1 MAYTETDKEFDQFSQ
16 IPLVAEMNFNRDEL
30 GILMQVVQV
39 KGYAK
44 KEKILLPDN
53 KEITFRF
60 VKSGIIR
67 QFYVYKNRQINVQ
80 FAVVN
85 DIVCSYASYM
95 FDGESGYYI
104 ESVNEASVFAFDRSS
119 MDTIVL
125 TNPKFLA
132 FGKRIAAEVCEF
144 KSLREKELL
153 NYSGIERLRHFIEN
167 QSQLFLSLPQTYIA
181 SYLNV
186 TPETFS
192 ALKRKMR

>member
-1 MAYTETDKEFDQFSQ
+1 MNCTITDELFEKFFR
-16 IPLVAEMNFNRDEL
+16 IPLVAEMDFNRDEL
-30 GILMQVVQV
+30 DILKQVVQI
-39 KGYAK
+39 KEYAK
-44 KEKILLPDN
+44 KEKILLPDS
-53 KEITFRF
+53 KETTFRF

-67 QFYVYKNRQINVQ
+67 QFYVYKNREINVQ
-80 FAVVN
+80 FASVN

-104 ESVNEASVFAFDRSS
+104 ESVNEATVFAFDRSS
-119 MDTIVL
+119 MDKIVI

-167 QSQLFLSLPQTYIA
+167 QSELFLSLPQTYIA